1 MKARLALAALA
12 LTTFI
17 YVTTETLPIGLLP
30 QIAAGLGTSKSTV
43 GLLVTAYGLVV
54 VVATLPLTR
63 LTHRWPRRRLLAV
76 LLLVFV
82 AGTAISAVAPS
93 YPVLL
98 AARISIALS
107 QAVFWAVVTPAAASL
122 FPAETRGRAVSVLYA
137 GSSAAPLLGVPVG
150 TWLGQQAG
158 WRVSFLALSA
168 IGLLVLLAVMTLM
181 PEMAAG
187 RSDADRGS
195 APDRGRF
202 RSLVVTTAVTVT
214 GAFTAYTY
222 VSPFLTEVSGF
233 AETTVGPILL
243 ILGVF
248 DLAGV
253 VVVGF
258 LVARY
263 GWATMVTLIGL
274 QATALAAQFAFG
286 PSQVPAVAGMAL
298 ASLSLA
304 GTAAT
309 LGARVLE
316 LAPGGTDLAGA
327 ATSTAFNVGITAG
340 ALTGSLLVTTTGLR
354 SVALAGSLF
363 SVVAFGITLAEP
375 LFASRRRTMV
385 PGVPA
390 PRSGLGDQPGEE
402 GDRRSAGGDELTV
415 H

>member
-30 QIAAGLGTSKSTV
+30 QIADGLGTSKSTV

-63 LTHRWPRRRLLAV
+63 LTQRWPRRRLLGV

-98 AARISIALS
+98 GARISIALS

-122 FPAETRGRAVSVLYA
+122 FPPATRGRAVSVLYA
-137 GSSAAPLLGVPVG
+137 GSSAAPLLGVPLG

-168 IGLLVLLAVMTLM
+168 IGVLVLLAVMTLM
-181 PEMAAG
+181 PEMPAG
-187 RSDADRGS
+187 DSDADRGS

-202 RSLVVTTAVTVT
+202 RILVLTTALTVT

-233 AETTVGPILL
+233 AGTTVGPILL
-243 ILGVF
+243 ILGAA

-253 VVVGF
+253 IAVGF
-258 LVARY
+258 LVAKH
-263 GWATMVTLIGL
+263 GWVTMVTLIGV
-274 QATALAAQFAFG
+274 QTVALAVQWAFG
-286 PSQVPAVAGMAL
+286 SGQVLAVAGMAL

-327 ATSTAFNVGITAG
+327 ATSTSFNVGITAG
-340 ALTGSLLVTTTGLR
+340 ALIGSLLVSTTGVR
-354 SVALAGSLF
+354 SVALVGSLF
-363 SVVAFGITLAEP
+363 SLVALAVMLAEP
-375 LFASRRRTMV
+375 LFASRRAAIAVV
-385 PGVPA
+385 PTQ
-390 PRSGLGDQPGEE
+390 RSGLGDQPGKE
-402 GDRRSAGGDELTV
+402 GERRSAGGDELSV

>member
-30 QIAAGLGTSKSTV
+30 QIADGLGTSKSTV

-63 LTHRWPRRRLLAV
+63 LTRRWPRRRLLGV
-76 LLLVFV
+76 LLVVFV
-82 AGTAISAVAPS
+82 AGTAVSALAPS

-98 AARISIALS
+98 GARISIALS

-122 FPAETRGRAVSVLYA
+122 FPPATRGRAVSVLYA
-137 GSSAAPLLGVPVG
+137 GSSAAPLLGVPIG

-158 WRVSFLALSA
+158 WRVSFFALSA

-187 RSDADRGS
+187 DSDADRGA

-243 ILGVF
+243 VLGVF
-248 DLAGV
+248 DLGGV
-253 VVVGF
+253 IAVGF
-258 LVARY
+258 LVARH

-274 QATALAAQFAFG
+274 QAVALAVQFAFG
-286 PSQVPAVAGMAL
+286 ADQVVAVAGMAL
-298 ASLSLA
+298 ASLCLA

-340 ALTGSLLVTTTGLR
+340 ALTGSLLVSTTGLR
-354 SVALAGSLF
+354 SVALAGSVF
-363 SVVAFGITLAEP
+363 SVIAFAVTLAEP
-375 LFASRRRTMV
+375 LFSSRRRATVHSV
-385 PGVPA
+385 PEQ
-390 PRSGLGDQPGEE
+390 RSGLGDQPGEKGE
-402 GDRRSAGGDELTV
+402 TLVARHD
-415 H
+415 